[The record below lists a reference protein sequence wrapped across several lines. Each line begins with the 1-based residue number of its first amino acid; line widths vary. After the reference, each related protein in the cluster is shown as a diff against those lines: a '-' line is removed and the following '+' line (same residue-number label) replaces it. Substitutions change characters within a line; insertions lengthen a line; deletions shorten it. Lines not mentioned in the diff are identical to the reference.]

1 MFASSTLRRMVAGF
15 AAVLIALAL
24 FLTYASP
31 SPGAARPRHYQ
42 VRAGDTLWSIAATR
56 YAGSDIRSVIY
67 DIRAA
72 NHLSDST
79 IVAGERLV
87 LP

>member
-1 MFASSTLRRMVAGF
+1 MFASYTLRRMVACL
-15 AAVLIALAL
+15 AAILLAVAL

-31 SPGAARPRHYQ
+31 SPGAARPRHYR
-42 VRAGDTLWSIAATR
+42 VHTGDTLWSIAATR

-72 NHLSDST
+72 NHLQDAT

>member
-1 MFASSTLRRMVAGF
+1 MVA
-15 AAVLIALAL
+15 ALATVLLALTL

-31 SPGAARPRHYQ
+31 SPGAARPRHYS

-79 IVAGERLV
+79 IVAGQRLV